1 MSDRRPRAV
10 LLVSPDLLAATR
22 LAGLAEAVGTTLET
36 IASPMARPRGATFD
50 LVLLDLQGLPA
61 DLAAT
66 VGRCR
71 MLAAGEPPSR
81 GVPVIAFG
89 PHVWHERLAG
99 AVAAG
104 ADAAVS
110 RGELLGTFADLV
122 RRWAGAD

>member
-1 MSDRRPRAV
+1 MSDRLPRAV

-22 LAGLAEAVGTTLET
+22 LAGLAETAGAKLET
-36 IASPMARPRGATFD
+36 IASPMARPRGSTFD

-61 DLAAT
+61 DPAAA

-71 MLAAGEPPSR
+71 VLAAGDPPSR
-81 GVPVIAFG
+81 AVPVIAFG
-89 PHVWHERLAG
+89 PHVWHERLA
-99 AVAAG
+99 AAMAAG

-122 RRWAGAD
+122 QRWAGGS